1 MNILGAGDIKNII
14 QVLKVAMEVQIDRL
28 VNAKD
33 QNEYANAYTIE
44 SVDMMGDILERSESW
59 FGIPKGSLQW
69 FNSFEKYLLCWFSCI
84 SMYFHIFNLEF

>member
-28 VNAKD
+28 VNAED

-59 FGIPKGSLQW
+59 FGIPKGIL
-69 FNSFEKYLLCWFSCI
+69 K
-84 SMYFHIFNLEF
+84 

>member
-28 VNAKD
+28 VNAED

-59 FGIPKGSLQW
+59 IGIPKGIL
-69 FNSFEKYLLCWFSCI
+69 K
-84 SMYFHIFNLEF
+84 